1 MHRIRSFLSGQDGQ
15 TTAEY
20 AFVLI
25 IVAVIVAV
33 FQAFVKGGSLE
44 ELFQAVVRTLIE
56 RAT

>member
-1 MHRIRSFLSGQDGQ
+1 MHRIRSLLHGQDGQ

-25 IVAVIVAV
+25 VACVVVGI

-44 ELFQAVVRTLIE
+44 ELFQAIIRSLVE